1 MPVQM
6 SKLRRW
12 GVLTAA
18 LLLVSGALAACGGGS
33 DDDSTTSEAGGGGA
47 TASQTTEGS
56 TSGGGGATLIETA
69 QESGGLSF
77 SRSDLTAK
85 AGSVTMTLDNP
96 SANQLPHAIEIEGN
110 GVEEETETTQPGD
123 RASVTVDLRP
133 GRYTFYCPVGD
144 HRAAGMEG
152 TLTVS

>member
-1 MPVQM
+1 M